1 MIESHENPYLE
12 QEVFSAS
19 PAKLRWLLINKGIQ
33 LTRIIE
39 QLWQDQAPAAGQYTV
54 WLRDVL
60 TELLAAVHGQDALAK
75 KVSDLY
81 IFMAK
86 LLTTAEQSQNLDE
99 IRQLRSLLEIE
110 AGTWQMVQQA
120 QTNASPIIP
129 ALPTSTSE
137 GGFCLDA

>member
-1 MIESHENPYLE
+1 MVESRENPYLE

-39 QLWQDQAPAAGQYTV
+39 QLWQDKDPAAAQYTP

-60 TELLAAVHGQDALAK
+60 TELLAAVHGQDVLAK

-81 IFMAK
+81 VFMAK
-86 LLTTAEQSQNLDE
+86 LLAASEQTKNVE
-99 IRQLRSLLEIE
+99 EMRQLRSLLEIE
-110 AGTWQMVQQA
+110 AETWQMVQQA

-129 ALPTSTSE
+129 TLPTTTSE

>member
-1 MIESHENPYLE
+1 MIESRENPYLE

-39 QLWQDQAPAAGQYTV
+39 QLWQDQSPAAAQYTP

-60 TELLAAVHGQDALAK
+60 NELLAAVHGQDVLAK
-75 KVSDLY
+75 KVADLY
-81 IFMAK
+81 VFMAK
-86 LLTTAEQSQNLDE
+86 LLTTAEQTQNVAE
-99 IRQLRSLLEIE
+99 IQQLRALLEIE
-110 AGTWQMVQQA
+110 AETWQLVHQA
-120 QTNASPIIP
+120 QTNASPS
-129 ALPTSTSE
+129 LPTLPTTTSD

>member
-1 MIESHENPYLE
+1 MLQPGENPYLE

-19 PAKLRWLLINKGIQ
+19 PAKLRWLLINKGLQ
-33 LTRIIE
+33 LTRMIE
-39 QLWQDQAPAAGQYTV
+39 ALWEQNDTGAGQYTV

-60 TELLAAVHGQDALAK
+60 NELLSAVHGQDALAK

-86 LLTTAEQSQNLDE
+86 LLTSAEQKNSLDE

-110 AGTWQMVQQA
+110 AETWQMVQQA
-120 QTNASPIIP
+120 QSGSAPIAAPIT
-129 ALPTSTSE
+129 LTSSE
-137 GGFCLDA
+137 GFSLEC